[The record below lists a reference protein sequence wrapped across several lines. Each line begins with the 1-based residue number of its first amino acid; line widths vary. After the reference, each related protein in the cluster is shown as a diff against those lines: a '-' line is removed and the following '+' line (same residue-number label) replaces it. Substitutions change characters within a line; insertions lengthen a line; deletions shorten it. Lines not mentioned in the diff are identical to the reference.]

1 MRPAVPGA
9 AVVMAEARVSAAPAL
24 RLPGYAL
31 PLAGRV
37 VVGFGTER
45 LGQPRSRGITL
56 LARPAAQAIAPAAG
70 RVVFA
75 GVYRGY
81 GQIVI
86 IEHGGGWTS
95 LVTGLAA
102 LDTSVGRQLVSGSPL
117 GVMGPGRPVL
127 TLELR
132 RQGEPVNPLDFV
144 RSGP

>member
-1 MRPAVPGA
+1 
-9 AVVMAEARVSAAPAL
+9 MA
-24 RLPGYAL
+24 
-31 PLAGRV
+31 
-37 VVGFGTER
+37 
-45 LGQPRSRGITL
+45 
-56 LARPAAQAIAPAAG
+56 
-70 RVVFA
+70 FA
-75 GVYRGY
+75 GPFQGY
-81 GQIVI
+81 GSIVI
-86 IEHGGGWTS
+86 IEHPGGWTS